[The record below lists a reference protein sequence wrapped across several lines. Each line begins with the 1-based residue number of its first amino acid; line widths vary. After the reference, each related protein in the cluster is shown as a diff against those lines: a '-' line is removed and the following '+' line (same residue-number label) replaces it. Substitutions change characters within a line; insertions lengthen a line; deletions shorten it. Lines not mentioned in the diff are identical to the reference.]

1 MVKMVK
7 FYASFATMRKAHSC
21 FPPHILAHVTKYRLP
36 THACIAATTKDEQVR
51 QIENVK
57 QFRSLKNLQGRTK
70 HTHPWPAVFGKLL
83 CLLMRRKKKAQP
95 GHHHPQPRGEQDPGR
110 PGDRGACFPVPVTFS
125 PLCPP
130 SRFTGRWTQS
140 DSSLH
145 SFFTLVGKVEGTC
158 KYVWGFLS
166 RVYDASLLDVEE
178 LR

>member
-7 FYASFATMRKAHSC
+7 FYASFATMREAHSC

-83 CLLMRRKKKAQP
+83 CLLMRRKKKPSRATTTHSP
-95 GHHHPQPRGEQDPGR
+95 EENKTQDAPETAGR
-110 PGDRGACFPVPVTFS
+110 VFQFPSPS
-125 PLCPP
+125 PLCVPLLGSQGDEPRATPP
-130 SRFTGRWTQS
+130 YIAF
-140 DSSLH
+140 SL
-145 SFFTLVGKVEGTC
+145 
-158 KYVWGFLS
+158 
-166 RVYDASLLDVEE
+166 
-178 LR
+178 

>member
-1 MVKMVK
+1 MVK

-83 CLLMRRKKKAQP
+83 CLLMRRKKSPAGP
-95 GHHHPQPRGEQDPGR
+95 PPPTAPRRTRPRTPRRPRGVYSSSRHLLPFVS
-110 PGDRGACFPVPVTFS
+110 PFS
-125 PLCPP
+125 VHREMNPE
-130 SRFTGRWTQS
+130 R
-140 DSSLH
+140 
-145 SFFTLVGKVEGTC
+145 
-158 KYVWGFLS
+158 
-166 RVYDASLLDVEE
+166 LLPT
-178 LR
+178 